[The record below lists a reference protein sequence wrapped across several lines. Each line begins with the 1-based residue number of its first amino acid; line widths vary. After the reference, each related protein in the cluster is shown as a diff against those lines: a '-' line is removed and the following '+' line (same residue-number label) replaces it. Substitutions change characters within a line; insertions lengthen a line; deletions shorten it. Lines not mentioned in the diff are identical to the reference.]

1 MLVTTSFLSAGVVT
15 GSSGLTF
22 RGLTCVGRSDVRENE
37 PAEGS
42 LGRAKG
48 FRAGEGP
55 VGGKADGTSV
65 IILSTL
71 GPESRR
77 AGIVFLFGEAFVWP
91 EFAKRLV

>member
-1 MLVTTSFLSAGVVT
+1 VTTSFLSAGVVT
-15 GSSGLTF
+15 GSSGLTS
-22 RGLTCVGRSDVRENE
+22 RGLTCAGRSDVRENE

-55 VGGKADGTSV
+55 VGGRADGTSV

-71 GPESRR
+71 DPESRR
-77 AGIVFLFGEAFVWP
+77 AGIVSLFCVTFVWP
-91 EFAKRLV
+91 EIAERVV